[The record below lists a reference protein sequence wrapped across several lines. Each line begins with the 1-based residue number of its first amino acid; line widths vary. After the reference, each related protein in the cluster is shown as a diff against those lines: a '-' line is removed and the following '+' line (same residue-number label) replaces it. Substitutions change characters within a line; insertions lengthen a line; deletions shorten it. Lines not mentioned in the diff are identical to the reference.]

1 MVGAPTFR
9 LEPPRLRTTEGAM
22 ERHATW
28 FELYFDLVF
37 AAAIFELATGLADDP
52 SAAVF
57 ARFAGL
63 FVAVSLAWTH
73 FTVYANRFDTDDLIY
88 RLAKAAAAL
97 ALAAIAIE
105 IPRVLAGDGGTV
117 AFAACYAV
125 VRLLLAALYIR
136 ARLHIR
142 GQERKLID
150 TYIGTFSFTAGLW
163 LVSIFVPGP
172 YRFIVWGVA
181 LGLELCVP
189 PYAWRTRSRAG
200 GRAGRPIPWRTQNPD
215 GDVK

>member
-1 MVGAPTFR
+1 MRATSISSCARGRARPSRSACWSTAKRPAQPTGWTSKRRAGERWSSHGSISWCASPGRLRTARSRSHSSIRASRRTCSPSASQGFGSPGMVGAPTFR
-9 LEPPRLRTTEGAM
+9 LEPPRLRTTEGGM

-63 FVAVSLAWTH
+63 FVAVLLAWTH

-105 IPRVLAGDGGTV
+105 IPRVLAGDG
-117 AFAACYAV
+117 
-125 VRLLLAALYIR
+125 
-136 ARLHIR
+136 
-142 GQERKLID
+142 
-150 TYIGTFSFTAGLW
+150 
-163 LVSIFVPGP
+163 
-172 YRFIVWGVA
+172 
-181 LGLELCVP
+181 
-189 PYAWRTRSRAG
+189 
-200 GRAGRPIPWRTQNPD
+200 
-215 GDVK
+215 